1 MNARLTR
8 APAKLRTRRT
18 LKRPK
23 ALRAP
28 PGQCRRA
35 LENLFCTKCHC
46 QVPLP
51 HNSAPPP
58 RATKSRI
65 ANGAEHRPRWVLRHR
80 GAAGAGASRDRRSRS
95 KHGGSPVRH
104 PVLGDAR
111 GCASATCAEHSPT
124 PHSKTVSARQLGRG
138 CHTIARQAAKASQI
152 LLRRAIGFQAPA
164 LAASQQTTVNGQTFL
179 PACGMLSFG
188 RLKASNGLPET
199 VKPLS

>member
-18 LKRPK
+18 LKRAKTPK
-23 ALRAP
+23 SATRT
-28 PGQCRRA
+28 QCRA

-124 PHSKTVSARQLGRG
+124 PHSKTVSAAWERL
-138 CHTIARQAAKASQI
+138 HTIARQAAKASQKFFCGVQSASK
-152 LLRRAIGFQAPA
+152 LRR
-164 LAASQQTTVNGQTFL
+164 SL
-179 PACGMLSFG
+179 PPSKL
-188 RLKASNGLPET
+188 R
-199 VKPLS
+199 

>member
-1 MNARLTR
+1 M
-8 APAKLRTRRT
+8 RR
-18 LKRPK
+18 RSCVHGEHPK
-23 ALRAP
+23 GPKPLRAP
-28 PGQCRRA
+28 PGHTFCRA

-58 RATKSRI
+58 RAPKSRI
-65 ANGAEHRPRWVLRHR
+65 ANGAEHRPRWALRHR
-80 GAAGAGASRDRRSRS
+80 GAAGADAASRNRRSRS
-95 KHGGSPVRH
+95 KHDGSPVRH

-124 PHSKTVSARQLGRG
+124 PHSKTVSAPQLLGRG

-164 LAASQQTTVNGQTFL
+164 LAASQQTTVNGRIRCFSL
-179 PACGMLSFG
+179 PVGCSHSEG
-188 RLKASNGLPET
+188 
-199 VKPLS
+199 

>member
-1 MNARLTR
+1 M
-8 APAKLRTRRT
+8 RRRSCVHGEHS
-18 LKRPK
+18 KGQNP
-23 ALRAP
+23 LRAP
-28 PGQCRRA
+28 PDTRTRA

-80 GAAGAGASRDRRSRS
+80 GAAGAGAVRDRRSRS

-111 GCASATCAEHSPT
+111 GYASATCAEHSPT
-124 PHSKTVSARQLGRG
+124 RTQKQSQLGRG
-138 CHTIARQAAKASQI
+138 CHKSHASGEGQPKI

-164 LAASQQTTVNGQTFL
+164 LAASQQTTVNGQIRCFSL
-179 PACGMLSFG
+179 PVRCSHSEG
-188 RLKASNGLPET
+188 RGIEWAARLASLHLNQ
-199 VKPLS
+199 